1 MKVIKNINNNYAIAI
16 DGSGKQLIVS
26 GRGIG
31 FGEVPREITNLSA
44 INQTFYD
51 IDEEY
56 IQIINSIPEEI
67 IDISAQIISYARNRI
82 DNPISSSIV
91 FTLADHINFSI
102 NRYRKNMNIKL
113 PILYDVEHLFEKE
126 MEAGLFGINLI
137 KRRLKVLLPKDEAA
151 YIALHILNAEEKK
164 KNVDAEN
171 ELIVEEVTGIVEK
184 CYQIKLDRN
193 DFNYSRFVSHLHYLL
208 KRGRDKKLVETIN
221 YQLFETIRENYQQTY
236 ECVEKISSYLL
247 SRKIELNPEEKLYLM
262 LHINRLCTREDCNQ

>member
-1 MKVIKNINNNYAIAI
+1 MRVIKNINNNYAIAI

-56 IQIINSIPEEI
+56 IQLINSIPGEI

-126 MEAGLFGINLI
+126 MEAGLFGISLI
-137 KRRLKVLLPKDEAA
+137 KKKLRVLLPKDEAA

-171 ELIVEEVTGIVEK
+171 ELIVENITGIVEN

-236 ECVEKISSYLL
+236 ECVEKISTYLL